1 MVSDCRAPRGEF
13 EAQRPSDRRPP
24 NMSLRARKGDAADG
38 GSRAR
43 PSRYHQYFRFFQ
55 QSLGREGTV
64 AMAKD
69 FYGDEIPPGGHEI
82 SKLWLAMK
90 ALDRREFDECLGYCN
105 AVLEKNPY
113 DQVRPPP
120 RSFSSLDA
128 DFHHPSHPSDLV
140 PPLHP
145 FPSQQV
151 WYVKTR
157 CLTLK
162 MWVDDTELE
171 EEVRPSP
178 TVPSPP
184 RPVFKTNV
192 FFSPTSLMDASPLP
206 SSPNAGCGRGS
217 HGRERHRGDAPPRDI
232 PTPPG
237 DAHADRHAQP
247 GHPTHHVIRS
257 THDRFPPPGHVQP
270 ASHRRRRHRGRVQ
283 GCSAGNHAT
292 SHHVRPHGPPGN
304 RVHAFRTR
312 RPVHQR

>member
-1 MVSDCRAPRGEF
+1 MRFPSK
-13 EAQRPSDRRPP
+13 RP
-24 NMSLRARKGDAADG
+24 DG
-38 GSRAR
+38 VDL
-43 PSRYHQYFRFFQ
+43 HFRFFQ
-55 QSLGREGTV
+55 VRVLGREGTV

-184 RPVFKTNV
+184 RLVF
-192 FFSPTSLMDASPLP
+192 
-206 SSPNAGCGRGS
+206 
-217 HGRERHRGDAPPRDI
+217 
-232 PTPPG
+232 
-237 DAHADRHAQP
+237 
-247 GHPTHHVIRS
+247 
-257 THDRFPPPGHVQP
+257 
-270 ASHRRRRHRGRVQ
+270 
-283 GCSAGNHAT
+283 
-292 SHHVRPHGPPGN
+292 
-304 RVHAFRTR
+304 
-312 RPVHQR
+312 

>member
-1 MVSDCRAPRGEF
+1 
-13 EAQRPSDRRPP
+13 
-24 NMSLRARKGDAADG
+24 
-38 GSRAR
+38 
-43 PSRYHQYFRFFQ
+43 
-55 QSLGREGTV
+55 
-64 AMAKD
+64 MAKD

-171 EEVRPSP
+171 EDVRPSP

-192 FFSPTSLMDASPLP
+192 FFSPK
-206 SSPNAGCGRGS
+206 S
-217 HGRERHRGDAPPRDI
+217 HGCISPSLVAKRRVWPRFSWTRTPPRRC
-232 PTPPG
+232 P
-237 DAHADRHAQP
+237 AP
-247 GHPTHHVIRS
+247 GHPY
-257 THDRFPPPGHVQP
+257 
-270 ASHRRRRHRGRVQ
+270 AARGR
-283 GCSAGNHAT
+283 A
-292 SHHVRPHGPPGN
+292 
-304 RVHAFRTR
+304 R
-312 RPVHQR
+312 RPACPTRASDPPRHPADP